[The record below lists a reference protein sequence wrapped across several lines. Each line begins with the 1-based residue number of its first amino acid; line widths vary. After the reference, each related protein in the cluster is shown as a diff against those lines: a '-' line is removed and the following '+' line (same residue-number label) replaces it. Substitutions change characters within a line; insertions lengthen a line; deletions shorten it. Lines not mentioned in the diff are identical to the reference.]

1 MVPVLATQSGT
12 LGFFFDLMEE
22 PPRIHCRSDQASDI
36 RNHPMSGLLD
46 ECRGLTRNIR
56 ADLGVFAANKFF
68 RRSLVNRGLQPGFQ
82 KRLNLFQHEVA
93 FRVSGV
99 VHSTNVILRIT
110 NCKWPSNQGAFAP
123 INGEWADQEV
133 RISFMAM
140 HLWRTA
146 TA

>member
-1 MVPVLATQSGT
+1 MYATRPSS

-46 ECRGLTRNIR
+46 EGRGLTRNFR
-56 ADLGVFAANKFF
+56 ADLGVLAANKFF
-68 RRSLVNRGLQPGFQ
+68 RRSLVDRGLQPGFQ
-82 KRLNLFQHEVA
+82 ARFDLFQYEVA

-99 VHSTNVILRIT
+99 AHSTNVILRIT

-123 INGEWADQEV
+123 VDREWPGQEA
-133 RISFMAM
+133 RLPFMAM
-140 HLWRTA
+140 R
-146 TA
+146 